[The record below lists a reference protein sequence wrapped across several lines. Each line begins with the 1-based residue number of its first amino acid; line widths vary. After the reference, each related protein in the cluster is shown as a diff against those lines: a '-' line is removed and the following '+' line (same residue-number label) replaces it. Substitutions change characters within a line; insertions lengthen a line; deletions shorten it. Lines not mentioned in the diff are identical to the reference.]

1 MSQVYFH
8 IHIWKTG
15 GTSFLNICRENFG
28 KAFHRDNMLIQNW
41 FLSAQQLRWLLKY
54 HAWVRCYSCHMLSG
68 ELPYDNETGKRVV
81 GIAFVR
87 DPVKRFMS
95 NYNYQRGADYLGGF
109 AKENDLDAFISKA
122 IVENEN
128 PMWRNGQTFI
138 LGGSHS
144 ASGLD
149 RIAELTKQGHLIC
162 LPTERFDEACI
173 LLERLFPNDFKDCSY
188 AHYNVSKQ
196 KTTVSDK
203 QTATI
208 SEYMKLDFRLLE
220 FANRFLDSSL
230 RRVFEDSSQFQNY
243 LDDFRRRCDLQKRRQ
258 RIARLTG
265 KLERGVSLSVNKFT
279 NYLVG

>member
-1 MSQVYFH
+1 
-8 IHIWKTG
+8 
-15 GTSFLNICRENFG
+15 
-28 KAFHRDNMLIQNW
+28 
-41 FLSAQQLRWLLKY
+41 
-54 HAWVRCYSCHMLSG
+54 MLSG

-144 ASGLD
+144 EGGIQTIKD
-149 RIAELTKQGHLIC
+149 RAKNGHLIC

-196 KTTVSDK
+196 KSTVSDK

-208 SEYMKLDFRLLE
+208 SEFMKLDFRLLE
-220 FANRFLDSSL
+220 FANQYLDSSL
-230 RRVFEDSSQFQNY
+230 KSVFKDLGEFRTY
-243 LDDFRRRCDLQKRRQ
+243 RDDFRRRCDLQKRRQ

-265 KLERGVSLSVNKFT
+265 KFERGVSLSVNKFT
-279 NYLVG
+279 NYFVG